1 MLIDRLLSLLR
12 ARYEL
17 LELTS
22 LRLTWDE
29 LRWQM
34 QLESARISAD
44 LETALLHHAEWL
56 KGQMANGSYAAQS
69 QAHNLPATMT
79 LSSSPR
85 IGTVSIPNS
94 PSASRHYRRQSL
106 QASQLR
112 STMTS
117 IRIRHSTLRDT
128 LVKQAGEVMDQM
140 IDRAAS
146 LKSLGGMKLL
156 GLGLDQKEGQQE
168 GEGGGAVPEEF
179 LDIQD
184 EVELGVEAVE
194 KQIAEGKAVEKWLDE

>member
-1 MLIDRLLSLLR
+1 
-12 ARYEL
+12 
-17 LELTS
+17 
-22 LRLTWDE
+22 
-29 LRWQM
+29 
-34 QLESARISAD
+34 
-44 LETALLHHAEWL
+44 
-56 KGQMANGSYAAQS
+56 MANGSYTAQPQTHS
-69 QAHNLPATMT
+69 IPPAMT
-79 LSSSPR
+79 PSSSPR

-94 PSASRHYRRQSL
+94 PSTSRHYRRQSL

-156 GLGLDQKEGQQE
+156 GLVTDQKAGQQE

-184 EVELGVEAVE
+184 EVELGVEALD
-194 KQIAEGKAVEKWLDE
+194 KQVAEGKAVEKWLDE